1 MPNSVHLLRI
11 PIQLDSLFVGS
22 GGLPLTLPM
31 ADFSQLPFYLSDGST
46 INAQPP
52 TPNLAEAAFT
62 RQLGRAAD
70 ASGFDLRAPP
80 GLHLH
85 WALPDAL
92 TNGNNHNGETQFPPV
107 PNRWLVRRLDASG
120 HLQKSWVVESDFLH
134 PLSSRGE
141 PTFLNPPN
149 DTDGHAITAWPGG
162 KPIAFPTK
170 RIQFVNGYQGP
181 AYRYMGRAL
190 LLSDWLAEPGSGRD
204 YLNQP
209 ASSDYKLTA
218 LGYGEPAFAA
228 YYPNCYSIFGFCD
241 ADPSLAAE
249 KSYEYEVIGW
259 FNEPELDPLQGT
271 VFTSL
276 RNDADKYN
284 RLATEFQWIV
294 SEEGRKQPFP
304 TRIVLYASLTVTPQ
318 TAGPWSSAGSV
329 KVAVGNT
336 GTEALAALLATEL
349 CADQSDLKPMV
360 EDQIEALNIA
370 SLLQGT
376 QSDYQANF
384 VKAVS

>member
-1 MPNSVHLLRI
+1 MAGSFQSLRV
-11 PIQLDSLFVGS
+11 PIQLDCLFVGS
-22 GGLPLTLPM
+22 EGCPLTLPM
-31 ADFSQLPFYLSDGST
+31 ADFSQLPYYLSDGST

-62 RQLGRAAD
+62 RQLGRTAD
-70 ASGFDLRAPP
+70 ATGSDLRAPL

-92 TNGNNHNGETQFPPV
+92 TNGNNRNGETQFPPV

-134 PLSSRGE
+134 PLSNLGK

-162 KPIAFPTK
+162 KPITFPTR
-170 RIQFVNGYQGP
+170 RIKFPNGKPGS

-190 LLSDWLAEPGSGRD
+190 SFSDWLAEPSTGRD

-209 ASSDYKLTA
+209 AFSDYKLTA

-241 ADPSLAAE
+241 TDPSL
-249 KSYEYEVIGW
+249 
-259 FNEPELDPLQGT
+259 EPE
-271 VFTSL
+271 
-276 RNDADKYN
+276 N
-284 RLATEFQWIV
+284 
-294 SEEGRKQPFP
+294 
-304 TRIVLYASLTVTPQ
+304 
-318 TAGPWSSAGSV
+318 
-329 KVAVGNT
+329 NT
-336 GTEALAALLATEL
+336 N
-349 CADQSDLKPMV
+349 MR
-360 EDQIEALNIA
+360 
-370 SLLQGT
+370 
-376 QSDYQANF
+376 
-384 VKAVS
+384 